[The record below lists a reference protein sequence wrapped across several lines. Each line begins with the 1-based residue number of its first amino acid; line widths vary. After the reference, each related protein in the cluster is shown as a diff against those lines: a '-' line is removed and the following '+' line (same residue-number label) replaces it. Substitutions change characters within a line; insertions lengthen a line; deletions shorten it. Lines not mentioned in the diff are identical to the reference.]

1 MEAILFIVIALMS
14 IGAAIMVITQRSP
27 INSVLYLV
35 LAFFSLAILYVMLGA
50 QLLAAFQVIVYAGAI
65 MVLFVFVVMMLN
77 LSKAQD
83 WERIGAIRRWLGF
96 AAAAGVFLIVVT
108 ALRGS
113 LGYNAELDPNMG
125 TIESIGSVLFGRY
138 MLPFEVASVL
148 LLVAIVGV
156 VSLVK
161 REEPPKS
168 VETKGGEAS

>member
-1 MEAILFIVIALMS
+1 MEALLFIVVALMTV
-14 IGAAIMVITQRSP
+14 GAALMVITQRSP
-27 INSVLYLV
+27 INSVLYIV

-50 QLLAAFQVIVYAGAI
+50 QLVAAFQVIVYAGAI
-65 MVLFVFVVMMLN
+65 MVLFIFVVMMLN

-113 LGYNAELDPNMG
+113 LGYNAALDPNMG
-125 TIESIGSVLFGRY
+125 SVESVGNALFGRY

-161 REEPPKS
+161 REEPAPS
-168 VETKGGEAS
+168 VETESGETS

>member
-1 MEAILFIVIALMS
+1 MEAFLFIVIALMS
-14 IGAAIMVITQRSP
+14 IGAAVMVITQRSP

-35 LAFFSLAILYVMLGA
+35 IAFFCLAVLYVMLGA
-50 QLLAAFQVIVYAGAI
+50 QLIAALQVIVYAGAI

-77 LSKAQD
+77 LSQTQD

-96 AAAAGVFLIVVT
+96 AAAAGVLLVVVT

-113 LGYNAELDPNMG
+113 LQINAELDPTMG
-125 TIESIGSVLFGRY
+125 TVNSIGEVLFSRY

-156 VSLVK
+156 VALVK
-161 REEPPKS
+161 REPPPAIKP
-168 VETKGGEAS
+168 EDGEAS

>member
-1 MEAILFIVIALMS
+1 MEALLFIIIALMS

-35 LAFFSLAILYVMLGA
+35 LAFFCVAILYVMLGA
-50 QLLAAFQVIVYAGAI
+50 QMVAAFQVIVYAGAI

-77 LSKAQD
+77 LSRTQD

-96 AAAAGVFLIVVT
+96 AAAAGVLLVVTT

-113 LGYNAELDPNMG
+113 LGINAALDPNMG
-125 TIESIGSVLFGRY
+125 TVESIGTALFGRY

-156 VSLVK
+156 VTLVK
-161 REEPPKS
+161 REPPTGD
-168 VETKGGEAS
+168 TKGGDVT